1 MDNTTYISSFSHEI
15 RTPLN
20 GIVGYTQL
28 LSQTKLDSL
37 QASYL
42 NSMSHCCIQLMEI
55 VNDILDFSK
64 LQSGTIQFHK
74 SCFSFK
80 ELIEEVKSMVD
91 YKITEKR
98 QKLRFI
104 LASDLPEYIITDKQ
118 KLIQIILNLVSNA
131 NKYTEIGGRIIVS
144 IQMLKDQIEVNVED
158 TGIGIKNVDIEKLFR
173 PFSQLND
180 NGQSGAGLGL
190 AICKKLVDLFQ
201 GKISVVSE
209 YNVGSTF
216 SFTFSFEKFDQIQ
229 KYIEANKNVLANK
242 YILIVEP
249 DIDIRLSIED
259 ILFDYGSK
267 PIICSTEKEAI
278 RMISGKRFSFSVI
291 LLDISFSRDI
301 VKKLREL
308 NPEVLIIGL
317 SNLEDN
323 SILYSHYTSI
333 ITKPINNLKLLDTII
348 RTIHKDDISSFE
360 LNNVEEVKE
369 PSTQV
374 KILIAEDNQYN
385 IEMLS
390 KMLTNLGYTDIDL
403 AKDGVE
409 ALEKLRKTQYNIL
422 LLDLKMPRMD
432 GFTLAGIIREEKINI
447 KTCVL
452 TASVLEQDKERCKE
466 LGIKYFL
473 VKPINIS
480 HLKMILRR
488 LVYGTA

>member
-1 MDNTTYISSFSHEI
+1 
-15 RTPLN
+15 
-20 GIVGYTQL
+20 
-28 LSQTKLDSL
+28 
-37 QASYL
+37 
-42 NSMSHCCIQLMEI
+42 
-55 VNDILDFSK
+55 
-64 LQSGTIQFHK
+64 
-74 SCFSFK
+74 
-80 ELIEEVKSMVD
+80 
-91 YKITEKR
+91 
-98 QKLRFI
+98 
-104 LASDLPEYIITDKQ
+104 
-118 KLIQIILNLVSNA
+118 
-131 NKYTEIGGRIIVS
+131 
-144 IQMLKDQIEVNVED
+144 
-158 TGIGIKNVDIEKLFR
+158 
-173 PFSQLND
+173 
-180 NGQSGAGLGL
+180 
-190 AICKKLVDLFQ
+190 
-201 GKISVVSE
+201 
-209 YNVGSTF
+209 
-216 SFTFSFEKFDQIQ
+216 
-229 KYIEANKNVLANK
+229 
-242 YILIVEP
+242 
-249 DIDIRLSIED
+249 
-259 ILFDYGSK
+259 
-267 PIICSTEKEAI
+267 
-278 RMISGKRFSFSVI
+278 MISGKRFSFSVI

-432 GFTLAGIIREEKINI
+432 GFTLAGIIREDKINI

-473 VKPINIS
+473 DSLISSRWIVLGLLTLIGLSSSIN
-480 HLKMILRR
+480 
-488 LVYGTA
+488 A